1 MKSVPKLW
9 SQYEY
14 YDPKIVLPKLQRL
27 RLMLSASDLPSKVKN
42 LRTRNLQPERESWDT
57 AVFCYLMGRSRSLD
71 IRFSRI
77 EDSDY
82 DSIFTWATEDGKCFA
97 PIQMKEFV
105 PKETNPS
112 ANLEKLLDSLKKYGD
127 SGELIVGIKLNR
139 EASIGF
145 RCLSSKDLSVAE
157 VWMFGATTAD
167 QRTWSLF
174 EETDDGWIKLDHAL
188 PDPIP
193 ESEMGIH
200 DA

>member
-1 MKSVPKLW
+1 MKSVPKSW
-9 SQYEY
+9 FQYEY
-14 YDPKIVLPKLQRL
+14 HDPKIALPKLQRL
-27 RLMLSASDLPSKVKN
+27 RLMLSASALSSKVKN
-42 LRTRNLQPERESWDT
+42 LRTRKFQRDRESWDT
-57 AVFCYLMGRSRSLD
+57 AVFCYLMVRSRSLD

-82 DSIFTWATEDGKCFA
+82 DSIFTWATEEGRCFV
-97 PIQMKEFV
+97 PIQMKELV
-105 PKETNPS
+105 PIETNPS

-139 EASIGF
+139 EVSLDF
-145 RCLSSKDLSVAE
+145 RRLSSKDLPVAE

-174 EETDDGWIKLDHAL
+174 EETDDGWSQLDHAL
-188 PDPIP
+188 PDPVP
-193 ESEMGIH
+193 ESEMGIY